1 MKLKTLCFA
10 LLLLCASVSFAR
22 SAPTLAFSDAE
33 LAPGGQPLAA
43 IAGLA
48 ANGSHQVT
56 LSCTPGTGGGTV
68 TGFQFLR
75 GTISGGPYAN
85 VGALQSSCGYVDVDP
100 ALTEGVTYY
109 YVAKA
114 SGPGGQSAPSNQ
126 ASALIPFLPP
136 SSPTGLQAT
145 SQ

>member
-1 MKLKTLCFA
+1 MKIKTLCFA
-10 LLLLCASVSFAR
+10 LLLLCASVAFAR
-22 SAPTLAFSDAE
+22 DPAPLTASV
-33 LAPGGQPLAA
+33 
-43 IAGLA
+43 GLA

-56 LSCTPGTGGGTV
+56 LSCTPGAGGGTV

-75 GTISGGPYAN
+75 GTVNGGPYIN
-85 VGALQSSCGYVDVDP
+85 VGALQNSCSYVDADP
-100 ALTEGVTYY
+100 ALSEGVTYY
-109 YVAKA
+109 YVSKA

-136 SSPTGLQAT
+136 ATPTGLQAT